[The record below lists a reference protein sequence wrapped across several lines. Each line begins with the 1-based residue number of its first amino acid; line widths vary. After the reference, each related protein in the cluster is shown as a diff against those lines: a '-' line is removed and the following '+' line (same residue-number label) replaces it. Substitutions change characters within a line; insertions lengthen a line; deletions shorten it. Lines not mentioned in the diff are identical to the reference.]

1 MAASDQNKKSGSN
14 PKADLSKGRI
24 NMALLNPEAAA
35 RGPSLEDQVKEL
47 AEKIDRLKFL
57 YEQYFLGR
65 ERAAPQ
71 HLRQDVEGLL
81 KKILQVPNINT
92 ALKFKIQSLQA
103 RFGSQRSHWDRVL
116 QQIEDGTYKRD
127 RFRIKLMERDQEKG
141 DAKAETKPGIA
152 VTPGATPSDLKAT
165 AKPAAK
171 SAAIETL
178 MEQFVVAKKQC
189 KEATGGLT
197 YEKFAKTITDQTSA
211 LKKQYNCKTVRF
223 KVVVE
228 NGKPKLKATPV
239 S

>member
-1 MAASDQNKKSGSN
+1 
-14 PKADLSKGRI
+14 
-24 NMALLNPEAAA
+24 
-35 RGPSLEDQVKEL
+35 
-47 AEKIDRLKFL
+47 
-57 YEQYFLGR
+57 
-65 ERAAPQ
+65 
-71 HLRQDVEGLL
+71 LL

-92 ALKFKIQSLQA
+92 ALKFRVQSLQA

-127 RFRIKLMERDQEKG
+127 RFRIKLLEREQEKG
-141 DAKAETKPGIA
+141 APGTDAKPG
-152 VTPGATPSDLKAT
+152 VVPGATPGDLKGA

-178 MEQFVVAKKQC
+178 MQQFVVAKKQC
-189 KEATGGLT
+189 KEATAGLT
-197 YEKFAKTITDQTSA
+197 YEKFAKTITEQTSA

-228 NGKPKLKATPV
+228 NGRPKLKATPV